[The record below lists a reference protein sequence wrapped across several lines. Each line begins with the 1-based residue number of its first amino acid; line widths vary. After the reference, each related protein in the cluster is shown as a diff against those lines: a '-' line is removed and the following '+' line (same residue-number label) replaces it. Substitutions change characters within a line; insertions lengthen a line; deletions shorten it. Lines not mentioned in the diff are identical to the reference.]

1 MEIDFVITW
10 VDMSDTKWQK
20 DFVKYSSKAENEK
33 NSVSVARFR
42 DYGLLKF
49 WFRGVEKFAPWVRKI
64 HFVTCGQKPEWLNEN
79 HPKINLVNHKDF
91 IPEQFLPSYNSVV
104 IERYL
109 HKIPDLAEHFV
120 YFNDDF
126 YIINHIDKS
135 RFFQNGLPCDISI
148 FQYNPNWSQ
157 WYIRIKN
164 NIKLINKHFNKKE
177 VINNFYHKWF
187 SPLYGKKLWMN
198 YLMKYY
204 PRFIT
209 LRTPHNAQ
217 PFLKSMFEDVWKHCE
232 KELTETSINRF
243 RAVTDYTLSYFELGK
258 CVQAILLR
266 IILTMIQNVCP
277 HDTAKTKK
285 AVNVIRNQSY
295 KLICL
300 NDNVR
305 IRNFDQVIRNINDA
319 FDSILPEKSNFER

>member
-1 MEIDFVITW
+1 MNTMEIDFVITW
-10 VDMSDTKWQK
+10 VDMNNSEWQQN
-20 DFVKYSSKAENEK
+20 FVKYSNKTENEK

-64 HFVTCGQKPEWLNEN
+64 HFVTCGQKPEWLDEN
-79 HPKINLVNHKDF
+79 HPKINLINHKDF
-91 IPEQFLPSYNSVV
+91 IPNQFLPSYNSVV

-126 YIINHIDKS
+126 YIINYIDKS
-135 RFFQNGLPCDISI
+135 RFFQND
-148 FQYNPNWSQ
+148 PNWSQ

-177 VINNFYHKWF
+177 VINKFYDKWF

-198 YLMKYY
+198 YLLKFY

-232 KELTETSINRF
+232 KELTETSLNRF
-243 RAVTDYTLSYFELGK
+243 RAVTDYTPELFRAWQMCTGNFTPYNTYYDTK
-258 CVQAILLR
+258 MFPL
-266 IILTMIQNVCP
+266 MIQP
-277 HDTAKTKK
+277 KQKK
-285 AVNVIRNQSY
+285 AVKVIRNQSY

-305 IRNFDQVIRNINDA
+305 IQNYDQVISDIKDA
-319 FDSILPEKSNFER
+319 FVSILPQKSNFEL